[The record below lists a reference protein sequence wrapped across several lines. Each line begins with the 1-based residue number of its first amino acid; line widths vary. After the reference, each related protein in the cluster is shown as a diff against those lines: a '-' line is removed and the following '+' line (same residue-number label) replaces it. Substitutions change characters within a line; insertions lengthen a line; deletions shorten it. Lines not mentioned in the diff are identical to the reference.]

1 MADKPISTSLQPS
14 NSGNVMY
21 FFFFFFK
28 FAFLH
33 YETFSFINGATYEG

>member
-14 NSGNVMY
+14 NSGNLCVCTQV
-21 FFFFFFK
+21 

-33 YETFSFINGATYEG
+33 YETFSFINGVTYEG